1 MLRLAGKT
9 GAGGSRGGAGE
20 GAEYGQAEGLRGL
33 GSGSPARV
41 KEPHI
46 TGSAGS
52 DWLGWGPSLA
62 LAEPVP
68 LLRLPRRSLARTLA
82 VATSHSRWV
91 MEWLP
96 ALVSSASRWATERLP
111 ALLSSAAR
119 WATERLPALLSSAAR
134 WASARTLALAPDMR
148 CPVGAETSSPAPNPP
163 HHASTRA
170 AALSAGLCIAAAV
183 SGCVVG
189 PQYKGP
195 PATNL
200 TDFHNNPALETRQ
213 TAAPAPPVET
223 WWTGFRDPVLSRIV
237 ERALA
242 QNLDL
247 AAAIARVDQA
257 RAVAREAG
265 AQLLPTAA
273 ATGSVSPLRQSLN
286 SPIGSIGRYLP
297 GYERNQTL
305 YDADVGAQ
313 WEIDLFG
320 GLRRGAEAARD
331 EAEAAEAQQLGVR
344 VSVVADAADAYFQA
358 RGDQARLAIAQS
370 QVETDTR
377 LLELVRLRFSRGA
390 SAEKEVAQA
399 EALLAQARATIPPLR
414 TALEAQL
421 NRLDVLMGAQPG
433 TYAAELSKPT
443 EIPAAPAIP
452 PGQRASDLLRRR
464 PDVIAAERR
473 LAASNARIGIAIAE
487 YYPKVSLSALLGFE
501 SLSASHLWSA
511 ESFQPEATAGLRW
524 RLFDFGKVDAEVAQA
539 NSANAQVLLTYRQT
553 VLRATEDVENAF
565 MALAQ
570 LELQTHDLANEVDA
584 LARARDASQ
593 QSYLAGASSLTDV
606 LDADRQS
613 LVAQDELARARADT
627 DRAAVMSFRALG
639 GGWSM

>member
-1 MLRLAGKT
+1 MLREPGNI
-9 GAGGSRGGAGE
+9 GAGGSTAGAAK
-20 GAEYGQAEGLRGL
+20 GAEHSQLEALQGPGGGVRDGLLGL
-33 GSGSPARV
+33 S
-41 KEPHI
+41 
-46 TGSAGS
+46 
-52 DWLGWGPSLA
+52 LGLA
-62 LAEPVP
+62 LAALAP
-68 LLRLPRRSLARTLA
+68 LLRLPRRS
-82 VATSHSRWV
+82 
-91 MEWLP
+91 P
-96 ALVSSASRWATERLP
+96 
-111 ALLSSAAR
+111 
-119 WATERLPALLSSAAR
+119 
-134 WASARTLALAPDMR
+134 ARTLALATDLSRWTIERIPALISDAAR
-148 CPVGAETSSPAPNPP
+148 RVIARASASIASASWSAIPHASAPAPKADAPRQVRAKTSALVSNPP
-163 HHASTRA
+163 YRVLTRSHVFA
-170 AALSAGLCIAAAV
+170 AGLCVAAVV

-189 PQYKGP
+189 PQYKGL

-200 TDFHNNPALETRQ
+200 TDFHNSPAVQTRS
-213 TAAPAPPVET
+213 TDTPPPPVDT
-223 WWTGFRDPVLSRIV
+223 WWTGFRDPVLTRIV
-237 ERALA
+237 DRALA

-257 RAVAREAG
+257 RAVARESG
-265 AQLLPTAA
+265 AQLFPTGAT
-273 ATGSVSPLRQSLN
+273 TGSISPLRQSLN
-286 SPIGSIGRYLP
+286 SPIGTIGRHLP

-320 GLRRGAEAARD
+320 GLHRGAEAARD

-344 VSVVADAADAYFQA
+344 ISVVADAADAYFQA
-358 RGDQARLAIAQS
+358 RGDQARLAITQS

-433 TYAAELSKPT
+433 TYAAELSNPA
-443 EIPAAPAIP
+443 EIPNAPAIP
-452 PGQRASDLLRRR
+452 PGQSASDLLRRR
-464 PDVIAAERR
+464 PDVIAAERH
-473 LAASNARIGIAIAE
+473 LAASNARIGVAIAE

-524 RLFDFGKVDAEVAQA
+524 RLFDFGRVDAEVAQA
-539 NSANAQVLLTYRQT
+539 NSANALVLLTYRQT

-570 LELQTHDLANEVDA
+570 LELQTHDLVTEVGA
-584 LARARDASQ
+584 LTRARDASQ
-593 QSYLAGASSLTDV
+593 RSYLAGASNLTDV

-613 LVAQDELARARADT
+613 LVAQDELARTRADT